1 MRLEESLK
9 RGPRREAIGYLAMI
23 RATQG
28 DSGRALALLDL
39 AVRRGWFPDG
49 RAAALDLADEPA
61 FRSLRGEPR
70 FEALRKRLLDHIA
83 RERAELGPLKV

>member
-1 MRLEESLK
+1 MGG
-9 RGPRREAIGYLAMI
+9 RGWDGFGYFVFIGD
-23 RATQG
+23 TNG
-28 DSGRALALLDL
+28 FSGGVLALLDL

-83 RERAELGPLKV
+83 REQAELGPLKV